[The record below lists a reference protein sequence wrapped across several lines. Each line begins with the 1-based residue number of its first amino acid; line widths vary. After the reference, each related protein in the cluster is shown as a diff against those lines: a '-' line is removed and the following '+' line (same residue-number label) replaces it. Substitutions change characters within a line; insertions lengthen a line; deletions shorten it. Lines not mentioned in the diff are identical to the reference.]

1 MSFCSNCGSKLQ
13 DGAKFCTVCGTSQ
26 SQTTDTGRKSVYDGE
41 LRKCP
46 NCGETLESFAA
57 VCPTCGHELRNVGVS
72 KSVNEFENKIRSIEY
87 GRKERTTSGKIDST
101 DEQIISLITSFP
113 VPNTKEDLFEFVN
126 LAASN
131 IDVSLLDNSIPD
143 DNARKAICKAWKNK
157 LNQVYNKSVMVFD
170 ENDVRFQKIKAIYEQ
185 TQINIQHQEKKQAK
199 KYQVGLII
207 SMSGSIIG
215 LLLDILGLVVI
226 TVATESM
233 DVSSGSLIVLIG
245 DIILIAASIMC
256 GFKGAGIAGAG
267 ASVGADI
274 IALLIGTI
282 APMFSDKSMFRS
294 NTNAI
299 MFAAGIA
306 LIISVINLIR
316 AFAKAKRQNKTNEG

>member
-1 MSFCSNCGSKLQ
+1 M
-13 DGAKFCTVCGTSQ
+13 
-26 SQTTDTGRKSVYDGE
+26 
-41 LRKCP
+41 
-46 NCGETLESFAA
+46 
-57 VCPTCGHELRNVGVS
+57 
-72 KSVNEFENKIRSIEY
+72 
-87 GRKERTTSGKIDST
+87 
-101 DEQIISLITSFP
+101 ITSFP

-215 LLLDILGLVVI
+215 LLLDILR
-226 TVATESM
+226 
-233 DVSSGSLIVLIG
+233 
-245 DIILIAASIMC
+245 
-256 GFKGAGIAGAG
+256 
-267 ASVGADI
+267 SVYKELHADRET
-274 IALLIGTI
+274 GC
-282 APMFSDKSMFRS
+282 
-294 NTNAI
+294 
-299 MFAAGIA
+299 
-306 LIISVINLIR
+306 
-316 AFAKAKRQNKTNEG
+316 

>member
-1 MSFCSNCGSKLQ
+1 M
-13 DGAKFCTVCGTSQ
+13 
-26 SQTTDTGRKSVYDGE
+26 
-41 LRKCP
+41 
-46 NCGETLESFAA
+46 
-57 VCPTCGHELRNVGVS
+57 
-72 KSVNEFENKIRSIEY
+72 
-87 GRKERTTSGKIDST
+87 
-101 DEQIISLITSFP
+101 ITSFP